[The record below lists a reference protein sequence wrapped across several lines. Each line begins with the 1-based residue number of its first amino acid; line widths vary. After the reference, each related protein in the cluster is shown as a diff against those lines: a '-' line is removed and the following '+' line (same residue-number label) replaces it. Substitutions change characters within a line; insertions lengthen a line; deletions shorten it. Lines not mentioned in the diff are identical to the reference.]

1 VLYLITP
8 RAARN
13 MAFQG
18 LLRLADKVDGCVGEV
33 KGSELIGCKVHAPNA
48 VLNEVYVLP
57 MDSVSATKVS
67 G

>member
-1 VLYLITP
+1 
-8 RAARN
+8 